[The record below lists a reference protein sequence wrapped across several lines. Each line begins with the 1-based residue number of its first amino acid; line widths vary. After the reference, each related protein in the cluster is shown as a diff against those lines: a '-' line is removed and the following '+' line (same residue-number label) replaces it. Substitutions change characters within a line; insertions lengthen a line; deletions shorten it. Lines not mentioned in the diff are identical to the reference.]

1 MVHYAQYGCD
11 KTQKNKLMKHDTI
24 VARATPEGRGGV
36 AVIRVSGPKVRSIA
50 EAILKQLP
58 KPRYATFSSFF
69 DPSDDVIDEGLA
81 LFFEGPHSFTGEDVL
96 ELHGHGG
103 LYVVDRLIR
112 CVISLGAR
120 LAKPGEFSERAF
132 LNDKI
137 DLIQAEAIADI
148 IEASSVNAA
157 KAAIRSLQGEFSKK
171 IENFL
176 SSLIRLRMYVEA
188 AIDFAEEEIDFLKD
202 DKIARD
208 LQSLIQE
215 LQSIEAGAQQGSL
228 LRQGIKTVIIGKPNV
243 GKSSLLNALSEKEV
257 AIVTDIAGTTR
268 DVLRENIV
276 IDGMPLHIIDTAGL
290 RESQD
295 VVEREGIR
303 RAHLEMSDAD
313 LILCVSDA
321 RENAEDISFLPQDIP
336 VIMVK
341 NKIDIILETPKIKT
355 SNTHSEIF
363 LSAKTYQ
370 GIDLLKQEI
379 KRCAG
384 LKENTEGV
392 FSARV
397 RHLSALARARDA
409 LHQGTTHLMAGELL
423 AEDLRTAQLALNEV
437 TGEFTTDDLL
447 GKIFSSFCIG
457 K

>member
-1 MVHYAQYGCD
+1 
-11 KTQKNKLMKHDTI
+11 MKQDTI

-36 AVIRVSGPKVRSIA
+36 AVIRVSGPTVRSIA
-50 EAILKQLP
+50 NAILKSLP
-58 KPRYATFSSFF
+58 KPRFATFTSFY
-69 DPSDDVIDEGLA
+69 DANDEVIDEGLA

-103 LYVVDRLIR
+103 IYVVDNIIR
-112 CVISLGAR
+112 RVISLGGR

-137 DLIQAEAIADI
+137 DLVQAEAIADI
-148 IEASSVNAA
+148 IDASSINAA

-171 IENFL
+171 IENFVA
-176 SSLIRLRMYVEA
+176 SLIHLRMYVEA

-202 DKIARD
+202 DKIAKN
-208 LQSLIQE
+208 LATLIHD
-215 LQSIEAGAQQGSL
+215 LQSIEASAMQGSL

-243 GKSSLLNALSEKEV
+243 GKSSLLNALSEKDV

-290 RESQD
+290 RESED
-295 VVEREGIR
+295 VVEKEGIR
-303 RAHLEMSDAD
+303 RSYLEMSDAD
-313 LILCVSDA
+313 LILYVTDV
-321 RENAEDISFLPQDIP
+321 RESSFDISFFPQHIP
-336 VIMVK
+336 VIIIK
-341 NKIDIILETPKIKT
+341 NKIDITNNDAKIIEKQKY
-355 SNTHSEIF
+355 SEIY
-363 LSAKTYQ
+363 LSAFTHQ
-370 GIDLLKQEI
+370 GIDILKKQI
-379 KRCAG
+379 KHCAG
-384 LKENTEGV
+384 LTENTEGV
-392 FSARV
+392 FSARA
-397 RHLSALARARDA
+397 RHLNAISHAKEALF
-409 LHQGTTHLMAGELL
+409 QGSHHLLEGELL
-423 AEDLRTAQLALNEV
+423 AEDLRTAQIALNEI